1 MEKKLMKTDI
11 RFSWQGLRLS
21 RSASQKYCFMLI
33 ALLFFASG
41 CAKLNE
47 NRVAGLFSSEQ
58 NLIHVAYK
66 IAEDLEKQAFPPLQ
80 PRHPEQPILT
90 TTFVN
95 NNDLGQTSHFSR
107 VLQEHLTS
115 RFVQMGYTVR
125 EVKFRNELQVEPL
138 SGEKMLSRNLQD
150 IRQSQTAQAIS
161 VGTYSLADKTI
172 YLSARLVDPVNA
184 NIVSSVDY
192 KLVLDKNMQAMFGLQ
207 PRQHELV
214 DPIDEPR
221 HSLMTRLLY

>member
-80 PRHPEQPILT
+80 PRHP
-90 TTFVN
+90 
-95 NNDLGQTSHFSR
+95 
-107 VLQEHLTS
+107 
-115 RFVQMGYTVR
+115 
-125 EVKFRNELQVEPL
+125 
-138 SGEKMLSRNLQD
+138 
-150 IRQSQTAQAIS
+150 
-161 VGTYSLADKTI
+161 
-172 YLSARLVDPVNA
+172 
-184 NIVSSVDY
+184 
-192 KLVLDKNMQAMFGLQ
+192 
-207 PRQHELV
+207 
-214 DPIDEPR
+214 
-221 HSLMTRLLY
+221 